1 MPKILLAIYDDISRR
16 AYKELFLEEKFEV
29 LETKNGT
36 QAIELAIKEK
46 PDLVL
51 ADVTLLGSSGFAV
64 LRTLQDNDQTKKIP
78 VLIFSQIGREEEV
91 REAMDLGAK
100 DFIVGAITSPRD
112 LAAKIKI
119 HLGLQKTYRL
129 IIDEK
134 STEIAQELRKDM
146 GYLPEYQCPRCGFLM
161 HLFLMRDLSKGKDYF
176 KVSFTCPNCDYTE

>member
-16 AYKELFLEEKFEV
+16 TYKELFLEEKFQV
-29 LETKNGT
+29 LETKNGAE
-36 QAIELAIKEK
+36 AIELAIKEK

-51 ADVTLLGSSGFAV
+51 ADVTLLGSSGFVV
-64 LRTLQDNDQTKKIP
+64 LRNLQDNDQTKKIP

-112 LAAKIKI
+112 LTAKIKI
-119 HLGLQKTYRL
+119 HLGLQKTYRF
-129 IIDEK
+129 IIDKK
-134 STEIAQELRKDM
+134 SAGIAQELRKDM